1 MIAAI
6 LRAQLL
12 SMRVGGRG
20 RVFGVI
26 TGLFWYGIWVVVAC
40 AAFLAVSGASAE
52 KLRLWAPVGAL
63 GVCVYW
69 QAMPI
74 LSASMGSALDM
85 RKLMVYPVPHA
96 KLFQVEV
103 LLRLTTGVEMLM
115 VLAGS
120 VAGMFHRA
128 ALTGWLSLPAV
139 LLYIA
144 FNLLLA
150 SGTRSL
156 LERLL
161 SKRKVRELLVF
172 AIFMVWMLP
181 RLLFASG
188 HRPQLTGNWIHWMA
202 SVAWPWTAAAW
213 AALGP
218 GGLAALLSLA
228 AWTLLAGWFGRTQFE
243 RNLRF
248 DAVAAQATPL
258 VAPGNGG
265 VTAIQAAAEAFYRFP
280 ARCLGDPLAAIVEK
294 ELRTLARTPR
304 YRMVFVMGFSFGLM
318 VWLPMILGN
327 PAGRH
332 GAMSHHFLTV
342 VSVYALTL
350 LGQVSFWNCFG
361 FDRSAALIYFAAPP
375 PLAQTFAG
383 KNLAALVF
391 IYLEVFILAGVTRLF
406 GVNPGAAQT
415 LETMLVIGVCSLYML
430 ALGNISSVQ
439 YPRGLNPE
447 RVSQGGA
454 SSRFQAMIM
463 LLYPLS
469 LLPVLLAYVA
479 RYGFKS
485 DIAFYLVL
493 GFAALVGGAL
503 YWIALESAVATAIQ
517 HRERIL
523 HDLSNTDGPI
533 AGD

>member
-1 MIAAI
+1 MIGAI
-6 LRAQLL
+6 LRAQFL
-12 SMRVGGRG
+12 SMRMGNRG

-26 TGLFWYGIWVVVAC
+26 TGLFWYGIWVVAAC
-40 AAFLAVSGASAE
+40 AAFLGISGASAG
-52 KLRLWAPVGAL
+52 RLGLFLPLGAL

-120 VAGMFHRA
+120 VAGMIHNQGVAGWLALPA
-128 ALTGWLSLPAV
+128 ALI
-139 LLYIA
+139 YIA

-172 AIFMVWMLP
+172 VIFAVWMVP
-181 RLLFASG
+181 RFWFATG
-188 HRPQLTGNWIHWMA
+188 HRPQLTGNWTRVMN
-202 SVAWPWTAAAW
+202 SVAWPWTAAAR
-213 AALGP
+213 AALGHSEF
-218 GGLAALLSLA
+218 AALLSLA
-228 AWTLLAGWFGRTQFE
+228 GWTLLAGWFGRTQFE

-258 VAPGNGG
+258 SNTPTNG
-265 VTAIQAAAEAFYRFP
+265 ISLQAAAEAFYRFP
-280 ARCLGDPLAAIVEK
+280 ARWLRDPLAAIVEK
-294 ELRTLARTPR
+294 ELRSLARTPR

-318 VWLPMILGN
+318 IWLPMILGN
-327 PAGRH
+327 RADRNGKL
-332 GAMSHHFLTV
+332 SHHFLTV
-342 VSVYALTL
+342 VCVYALTL

-361 FDRSAALIYFAAPP
+361 FDRSAALIYFAAPQ
-375 PLAQTFAG
+375 PLTKTFAG
-383 KNLAALVF
+383 KNVAALVF
-391 IYLEVFILAGVTRLF
+391 IYMEVFILASVTALF
-406 GVNPGAAQT
+406 GVNPGAAQM
-415 LETMLVIGVCSLYML
+415 LETLLVIGVCSIYML

-439 YPRGLNPE
+439 YPRALNPE

-454 SSRFQAMIM
+454 SSRFQALIM

-469 LLPVLLAYVA
+469 LLPVLLAYIA
-479 RYGFKS
+479 RYAFAS
-485 DIAFYLVL
+485 ELAFYLVL
-493 GFAALVGGAL
+493 GFAAVVGAAL
-503 YWIALESAVATAIQ
+503 YWIAMESAVATATK
-517 HRERIL
+517 HRERIM
-523 HDLSNTDGPI
+523 HDLSAADGPI
-533 AGD
+533 TSG

>member
-1 MIAAI
+1 
-6 LRAQLL
+6 
-12 SMRVGGRG
+12 
-20 RVFGVI
+20 
-26 TGLFWYGIWVVVAC
+26 VVAAC
-40 AAFLAVSGASAE
+40 AAFLGVSGASADR
-52 KLRLWAPVGAL
+52 LRIFLPLGAL

-85 RKLMVYPVPHA
+85 RKLMVYPVPHS

-115 VLAGS
+115 VLVGS
-120 VAGMFHRA
+120 VAGMFHNA
-128 ALTGWLSLPAV
+128 GVTGWLSLPAV
-139 LLYIA
+139 LIYIA

-161 SKRKVRELLVF
+161 SKRKVRELLIF
-172 AIFMVWMLP
+172 LIFMVWMLP
-181 RLLFASG
+181 RLLFVTG
-188 HRPQLTGNWIHWMA
+188 HRPQLTGNWTHLMA

-213 AALGP
+213 AALGRSE
-218 GGLAALLSLA
+218 LAALLSLA
-228 AWTLLAGWFGRTQFE
+228 GWTLLAGWFGRTQFE

-248 DAVAAQATPL
+248 DAVAAQATPRT
-258 VAPGNGG
+258 NGG
-265 VTAIQAAAEAFYRFP
+265 SPVQAAAEAFYRFP
-280 ARCLGDPLAAIVEK
+280 ARWLRDPLAAIVEK
-294 ELRTLARTPR
+294 ELRSLARTPR

-318 VWLPMILGN
+318 IWLPMILGN
-327 PAGRH
+327 RAGRNTTL
-332 GAMSHHFLTV
+332 SHHFLTV
-342 VSVYALTL
+342 VCVYALTL

-361 FDRSAALIYFAAPP
+361 FDRSAAVIYFAAPQ
-375 PLAQTFAG
+375 PLAKTFAG
-383 KNLAALVF
+383 KNVAALVF
-391 IYLEVFILAGVTRLF
+391 IYLEVFILAGVTSLF
-406 GVNPGAAQT
+406 GVKPGATQL
-415 LETMLVIGVCSLYML
+415 LETLLVIGVCSLYML

-454 SSRFQAMIM
+454 SSRFQALIL

-479 RYGFKS
+479 RYAFAS
-485 DIAFYLVL
+485 DVAFYLVL
-493 GFAALVGGAL
+493 GFAAVVGGAL
-503 YWIALESAVATAIQ
+503 YWIAMESAVSTAMK

-523 HDLSNTDGPI
+523 HDLSNADGPI
-533 AGD
+533 ASD

>member
-12 SMRVGGRG
+12 SMRIGGRG
-20 RVFGVI
+20 RVFGII
-26 TGLFWYGIWVVVAC
+26 TGLIWYGIWVVVAS
-40 AAFLAVSGASAE
+40 AAFLAVSGASEE

-63 GVCVYW
+63 GVCLYW

-85 RKLMVYPVPHA
+85 RKLMAYPVPYA
-96 KLFQVEV
+96 RLFQVEV

-120 VAGMFHRA
+120 VAGIFHRA
-128 ALTGWLSLPAV
+128 ALRGWLSLPAV
-139 LLYIA
+139 LLLIV

-172 AIFMVWMLP
+172 AIFMVWMVP
-181 RLLFASG
+181 RLLFATG
-188 HRPQLTGNWIHWMA
+188 HRPRWTGNWAHWLA

-218 GGLAALLSLA
+218 GGLAPLLSLA
-228 AWTLLAGWFGRTQFE
+228 AWTMLAGWFGRTQFE

-248 DAVAAQATPL
+248 DAVAAMATPRT
-258 VAPGNGG
+258 NG
-265 VTAIQAAAEAFYRFP
+265 AFPLMQAAAEAFYRFP
-280 ARCLGDPLAAIVEK
+280 ARWLGDPLAAIVEK
-294 ELRTLARTPR
+294 ELRSLARTPR

-318 VWLPMILGN
+318 LWLPMILGK
-327 PAGRH
+327 PAGRDST
-332 GAMSHHFLTV
+332 MSHHFLTV
-342 VSVYALTL
+342 VAVYALTL

-361 FDRSAALIYFAAPP
+361 FDRSAALIYFAAPQ
-375 PLAQTFAG
+375 PLAKTFAG

-406 GVNPGAAQT
+406 GVNPGAART
-415 LETMLVIGVCSLYML
+415 LETTLVVGVCSLYML

-454 SSRFQAMIM
+454 SGRFQALIV

-479 RYGFKS
+479 RYGFDS
-485 DIAFYLVL
+485 EVAFYLVL
-493 GFAALVGGAL
+493 GFAGLVGGAL
-503 YWIALESAVATAIQ
+503 YWIALESAVSTAIQ
-517 HRERIL
+517 HRERIMR
-523 HDLSNTDGPI
+523 DLSNADGPI
-533 AGD
+533 ASD